1 MGTDSVSQFESSLH
15 GLAETVVRTS
25 PDEFV
30 DTLEALIETP
40 AIGVT
45 LPFDGVSLA
54 ETSVTIDPTVEELND
69 ATTGVTPAG
78 LGVASY
84 GTVTLRS
91 TDGLDEL
98 VSLYPPEH
106 VVVLSAADIVP
117 NMPAAFDRL
126 ETEFDA
132 GQTTQILATGPSAT
146 GDMGSLVRGVHG
158 PQQVS
163 VVLLEEP

>member
-25 PDEFV
+25 TDEFA
-30 DTLEALIETP
+30 DTIEALIEPP
-40 AIGVT
+40 AVGVP
-45 LPFDGVSLA
+45 LPFDGVSLS
-54 ETSVTIDPTVEELND
+54 ETSVIVEPTVEELNE

-78 LGVASY
+78 MGVANY

-91 TDGLDEL
+91 TGGLDEL

-106 VVVLSAADIVP
+106 VVVLSVADIVP
-117 NMPAAFDRL
+117 DMPAAFDRL
-126 ETEFDA
+126 DTEFDD
-132 GQTTQILATGPSAT
+132 GRTTQILATGPSAT

-163 VVLLEEP
+163 VVLLEEL